1 MTNIN
6 NLKSLKEKIE
16 GLEKTEHQEIL
27 KIIKRYDCKFTENN
41 NGVFINM
48 NKLSEDVIKE
58 IESFLVF
65 SDENNKMLVDR
76 NIVEEMALYIFF
88 DYTKKLI

>member
-6 NLKSLKEKIE
+6 KLKSLKEKIE
-16 GLEKTEHQEIL
+16 ALEKTEHQEIL
-27 KIIKRYDCKFTENN
+27 KIIKRYECKFTENN

-65 SDENNKMLVDR
+65 SDENNKMLIDR
-76 NIVEEMALYIFF
+76 NITEEMTI
-88 DYTKKLI
+88 

>member
-1 MTNIN
+1 
-6 NLKSLKEKIE
+6 
-16 GLEKTEHQEIL
+16 
-27 KIIKRYDCKFTENN
+27 
-41 NGVFINM
+41 M

-76 NIVEEMALYIFF
+76 NILDEMSI
-88 DYTKKLI
+88 

>member
-6 NLKSLKEKIE
+6 KLKSLKEKIE
-16 GLEKTEHQEIL
+16 ALEKTEHQEIL
-27 KIIKRYDCKFTENN
+27 KIIKRYECKFTENN

-76 NIVEEMALYIFF
+76 NIVDEMTI
-88 DYTKKLI
+88 

>member
-76 NIVEEMALYIFF
+76 NIVEEMAL
-88 DYTKKLI
+88 

>member
-6 NLKSLKEKIE
+6 KLKSLKEKIE
-16 GLEKTEHQEIL
+16 SLEKTEHQEIL
-27 KIIKRYDCKFTENN
+27 KIIKRYECKFTENN

-65 SDENNKMLVDR
+65 SDENNKMLIDR
-76 NIVEEMALYIFF
+76 NITEEMTI
-88 DYTKKLI
+88 

>member
-6 NLKSLKEKIE
+6 KLKSLKEKIE
-16 GLEKTEHQEIL
+16 ALEKTEHQEIL
-27 KIIKRYDCKFTENN
+27 KIIKRYECKFTENN

-76 NIVEEMALYIFF
+76 NILDGMAL
-88 DYTKKLI
+88 

>member
-6 NLKSLKEKIE
+6 KLKSLKEKIE
-16 GLEKTEHQEIL
+16 ALEKTEHQEIL
-27 KIIKRYDCKFTENN
+27 KIIKRYECKFTENN

-48 NKLSEDVIKE
+48 NKLSENVIKE

-76 NIVEEMALYIFF
+76 NIVDEMTI
-88 DYTKKLI
+88 

>member
-6 NLKSLKEKIE
+6 KLKSLKEKIE
-16 GLEKTEHQEIL
+16 SLEKTEHQEIL
-27 KIIKRYDCKFTENN
+27 KIIKRYECKFTENN

-65 SDENNKMLVDR
+65 SDENNKMLIDR
-76 NIVEEMALYIFF
+76 DINISNNISQ
-88 DYTKKLI
+88 

>member
-6 NLKSLKEKIE
+6 KLKSLKEKIE
-16 GLEKTEHQEIL
+16 ALEKTEHQEIL
-27 KIIKRYDCKFTENN
+27 KIIKRYECKFTENN

-76 NIVEEMALYIFF
+76 NILDGMTL
-88 DYTKKLI
+88 

>member
-6 NLKSLKEKIE
+6 KLKSLKEKIE
-16 GLEKTEHQEIL
+16 ALEKTEHQEIL
-27 KIIKRYDCKFTENN
+27 KIIKRYECKFTENN

-76 NIVEEMALYIFF
+76 NILDEMSI
-88 DYTKKLI
+88 

>member
-6 NLKSLKEKIE
+6 KLKSLKEKIE
-16 GLEKTEHQEIL
+16 ALEETEHKEIL
-27 KIIKRYDCKFTENN
+27 KIIKRYECKFTENN

-76 NIVEEMALYIFF
+76 NIVDEIS
-88 DYTKKLI
+88 I

>member
-6 NLKSLKEKIE
+6 KLKSLKEKIE
-16 GLEKTEHQEIL
+16 ALEKTEHQEIL
-27 KIIKRYDCKFTENN
+27 KIIKRYECKFTENN

-58 IESFLVF
+58 IESFSVF

-76 NIVEEMALYIFF
+76 NIVDEMSI
-88 DYTKKLI
+88 

>member
-6 NLKSLKEKIE
+6 KLKSLKEKIE
-16 GLEKTEHQEIL
+16 ALEKTEHQEIL
-27 KIIKRYDCKFTENN
+27 KIIKRYECKFTENN

-58 IESFLVF
+58 IESF
-65 SDENNKMLVDR
+65 
-76 NIVEEMALYIFF
+76 
-88 DYTKKLI
+88 

>member
-6 NLKSLKEKIE
+6 KLKSLKEKIE
-16 GLEKTEHQEIL
+16 SLEKTEHQEIL
-27 KIIKRYDCKFTENN
+27 KIIKRYECKFTENN

-76 NIVEEMALYIFF
+76 NIVDEMSI
-88 DYTKKLI
+88 

>member
-6 NLKSLKEKIE
+6 KLKSLKEKIE
-16 GLEKTEHQEIL
+16 ALEKTEHQEIL
-27 KIIKRYDCKFTENN
+27 KIIKRYECKFTENN

-76 NIVEEMALYIFF
+76 NIVDEMFI
-88 DYTKKLI
+88 

>member
-6 NLKSLKEKIE
+6 KLKSLKEKIE
-16 GLEKTEHQEIL
+16 ALEETEHQEIL
-27 KIIKRYDCKFTENN
+27 KIIKRYECKFTENN

-76 NIVEEMALYIFF
+76 NIVDEMTI
-88 DYTKKLI
+88 

>member
-1 MTNIN
+1 MTNIIK
-6 NLKSLKEKIE
+6 LKSLKEKIE
-16 GLEKTEHQEIL
+16 ALEKTEHQEIL
-27 KIIKRYDCKFTENN
+27 KIIKRYECKFTENN

-65 SDENNKMLVDR
+65 SDENNKMLIDR
-76 NIVEEMALYIFF
+76 NITEEMTI
-88 DYTKKLI
+88 